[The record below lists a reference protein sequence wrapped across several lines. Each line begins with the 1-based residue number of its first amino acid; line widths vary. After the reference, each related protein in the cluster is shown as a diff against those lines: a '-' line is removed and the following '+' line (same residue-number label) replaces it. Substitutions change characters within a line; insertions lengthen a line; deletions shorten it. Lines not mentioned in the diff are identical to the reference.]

1 MLEAKLSSAKRA
13 EGSMINELKYQVRSR
28 EIVDLV
34 TAMRTGQLTISPYFQ
49 RNLVWRDAHK
59 RDFIDTIL
67 QGLPFPQVFLARGP
81 IDVDTMSSSTCVV
94 DGQQR
99 LNSIREYVSGAFD
112 VSGKKFF
119 DLSKEEKEAFLKYEV
134 AVIDFD
140 LDAGDDRLKEVF
152 KRLNRTYYS
161 LSTVEKIATEYSGS
175 MFLLMARVLS
185 GDIKNE
191 VEGPAVD
198 GLLDELDLEAGV
210 QAAENQFGRDPAIG
224 DETWEWLLERA
235 DGAFSKLVSGD
246 LIFTN
251 YEAQRK
257 VPIMFVLNLQA
268 TVIGGYFNRNVRVKE
283 YLERFNEEFDLAD
296 DLIAD
301 FNRIADFIS
310 EMNIPEESMWWNKA
324 NFFTMFV
331 EFSRYGTMNRAPE
344 HIRDAL
350 MNFERNVPKDY
361 AQAARDAV
369 NNRAERLA
377 RGEHFRRIA
386 FGVEDPVQGM
396 TVALTAPS

>member
-1 MLEAKLSSAKRA
+1 
-13 EGSMINELKYQVRSR
+13 MINELKYQVRSR
-28 EIVDLV
+28 EIVDLI

-67 QGLPFPQVFLARGP
+67 EGLPFPQVFLARGP

-99 LNSIREYVSGAFD
+99 LNAIREYVSGKFD
-112 VSGKKFF
+112 VGGKRFPE
-119 DLSKEEKEAFLKYEV
+119 LSKEEKEAFLKYEV

-161 LSTVEKIATEYSGS
+161 LSTVEKMATEYSGS

-191 VEGPAVD
+191 IEEPAVD
-198 GLLDELDLEAGV
+198 GLLDELDLEPGTLPS
-210 QAAENQFGRDPAIG
+210 ENQFGRDPAID
-224 DETWEWLLERA
+224 DETWDWLLERA
-235 DGAFSKLVSGD
+235 DGPFAKLVGGD

-257 VPIMFVLNLQA
+257 VPLMFVLNLQA
-268 TVIGGYFNRNVRVKE
+268 TLIGGYFNRNTRVKE
-283 YLERFNEEFDLAD
+283 YLERYNEEFGQAD
-296 DLIAD
+296 ELLSD
-301 FNRIADFIS
+301 FNRIAGFIDS
-310 EMNIPEESMWWNKA
+310 LDLPKDSMWWNKA
-324 NFFTMFV
+324 NFFTMFT
-331 EFSRYGTMNRAPE
+331 ELAFHGTEPWSPQG
-344 HIRDAL
+344 IRDTLLA
-350 MNFERNVPKDY
+350 FESDVPRDY

-377 RGEHFRRIA
+377 RGMHFRRVA
-386 FGVEDPVQGM
+386 FGIE
-396 TVALTAPS
+396 A